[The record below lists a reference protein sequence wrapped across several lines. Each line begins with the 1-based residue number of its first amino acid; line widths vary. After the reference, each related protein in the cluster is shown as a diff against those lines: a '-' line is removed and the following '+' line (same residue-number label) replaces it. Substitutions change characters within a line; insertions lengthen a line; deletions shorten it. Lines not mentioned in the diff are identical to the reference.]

1 MTTTRNPDQARYR
14 HAEKLVTGEATSDGA
29 GVRLNRVMGTS
40 RLNMLDPF
48 LLLDEFRSDDK
59 NDYIAGFPDHPHR
72 GFETVTY
79 MLAGRIRHKD
89 NAGHE
94 GVIEAG
100 DVQWMTAASG
110 IIHSEMPEQE
120 NGLMW
125 GFQLWINLPAAE
137 KMQGPGYQEFS
148 ADRIPVETGGEGI
161 RVHVIAGTTS
171 SGSHGP
177 VTGKSTQ
184 PLFLDIELA
193 DGAHYHEY
201 FSDNANAFI
210 YVFQGK
216 VLLHSDHSRQEIPAG
231 TLAVLAD
238 GNAVHLSAEAES
250 RCLLLAAE
258 PINETVSR
266 GGPFVMNTREEIIQA
281 FEDFNNGRFF

>member
-1 MTTTRNPDQARYR
+1 MTSNPETGNIRLRRVA
-14 HAEKLVTGEATSDGA
+14 KKVTGEATSDGA
-29 GVRLNRVMGTS
+29 GVRLNRLMGTGH
-40 RLNMLDPF
+40 LNMLDPF

-79 MLAGRIRHKD
+79 MLAGRIRHRD

-137 KMQGPGYQEFS
+137 KMQAPDYQEYTAGRIPLDNS
-148 ADRIPVETGGEGI
+148 ADGVSI
-161 RVHVIAGTTS
+161 HVIAGTSAGGVT
-171 SGSHGP
+171 GP
-177 VTGKSTQ
+177 VTGKTTQ

-193 DGAHYHEY
+193 AGSGYTTSISSE
-201 FSDNANAFI
+201 ANAFV
-210 YVFQGK
+210 YVYQGEVNVPDK
-216 VLLHSDHSRQEIPAG
+216 NDGQTVTAG
-231 TLAVLAD
+231 TLAVLKD
-238 GNAVHLSAEAES
+238 GNTVRLVAGQSA
-250 RCLLLAAE
+250 RCLLLAAN
-258 PINETVSR
+258 PINEPVAR

-281 FEDFNNGRFF
+281 FEDFNNGRF